1 MHFWDTENPTEHY
14 VREKANSRLY
24 VSQLTKH
31 AKSTVSLKRSSFCQL
46 SSMFAVSFVAVTVI
60 YLCFCSLHHLQHVCF
75 NSSHLCGQLAE
86 ATLCH
91 ISC

>member
-1 MHFWDTENPTEHY
+1 MENHTEHY

-46 SSMFAVSFVAVTVI
+46 SMFAVSFVAVTVI
-60 YLCFCSLHHLQHVCF
+60 YSFFIRYMIYMFVSIPRIYVV
-75 NSSHLCGQLAE
+75 S
-86 ATLCH
+86 
-91 ISC
+91 

>member
-31 AKSTVSLKRSSFCQL
+31 AKSPVSLKRSSFCQL
-46 SSMFAVSFVAVTVI
+46 SMFAVFFVAVTVI
-60 YLCFCSLHHLQHVCF
+60 YLFFIRYMIYMFVSIPRIYVV
-75 NSSHLCGQLAE
+75 S
-86 ATLCH
+86 
-91 ISC
+91 